1 MNRDINFSGQPVFG
15 QIIQLLDKQMIIE
28 ISQSVFGSEK
38 YVKKLDGYK
47 HLVIMLYGVFK
58 HFDSLREIEIGMQAE
73 ANKLAHL
80 GLDYVVRRSTLSDA
94 NKRRPEAFFA
104 QVYQH
109 LFSRYANFLADSH
122 LSVQEQ
128 KLIKALYLID
138 STTITLFHN
147 ILKGVGRHP
156 KNGKKKGGIK
166 VHTLMKYEH
175 QVPMLVELTSAAKHD
190 IFILKDIHLP
200 QDSTIAMDRAYIDY
214 AQMQRLTE
222 EGVCYVTKM
231 KKNLIYQTL
240 SSVICVNKQAKVVCK
255 DETILFQKE
264 TLQHTARR
272 VELWIKDKNE
282 YKHAVLLTNNFD
294 LTAEELAEIYKRRW
308 AIEMLYKQLKQ
319 NFQLH
324 FFLGDSE
331 NAIKIQVWVTLIA
344 NLLSTVIK
352 QMIKR
357 RCAFSQVVTMIRLTL
372 MYYINFVDFMENPNK
387 NWEEIQSIYE
397 PKPPPNATQFSLD
410 F

>member
-1 MNRDINFSGQPVFG
+1 
-15 QIIQLLDKQMIIE
+15 
-28 ISQSVFGSEK
+28 
-38 YVKKLDGYK
+38 
-47 HLVIMLYGVFK
+47 
-58 HFDSLREIEIGMQAE
+58 
-73 ANKLAHL
+73 
-80 GLDYVVRRSTLSDA
+80 
-94 NKRRPEAFFA
+94 
-104 QVYQH
+104 
-109 LFSRYANFLADSH
+109 
-122 LSVQEQ
+122 
-128 KLIKALYLID
+128 
-138 STTITLFHN
+138 
-147 ILKGVGRHP
+147 
-156 KNGKKKGGIK
+156 
-166 VHTLMKYEH
+166 MKYEH
-175 QVPMLVELTSAAKHD
+175 QVPMLIELTSAAKHD
-190 IFILKDIHLP
+190 VFILKDIHLP

-240 SSVICVNKQAKVVCK
+240 SSVIYVNKQAKVVCK

-264 TLQHTARR
+264 ALQHTARR

-282 YKHAVLLTNNFD
+282 YKHVVLLTNIVNSYQNHTALVRLAVLFILSAASPPCLLLVWIDYNFD
-294 LTAEELAEIYKRRW
+294 LTTEEGAEIYKRRW

-319 NFQLH
+319 NFPLH

-344 NLLSTVIK
+344 NLLCTVIK

-397 PKPPPNATQFSLD
+397 PKPPPNATQFLLD